1 MSKKITNPEN
11 LLKNMDNLF
20 KIIDKLEENKI
31 NVKNLV
37 KQVKR
42 INQEIVKN
50 SPDNLDIEK

>member
-1 MSKKITNPEN
+1 MSKKIKNPEN

-31 NVKNLV
+31 NTKNLV
-37 KQVKR
+37 KQIKK
-42 INQEIVKN
+42 INQEIIKN

>member
-1 MSKKITNPEN
+1 MSKKSINPEN

-31 NVKNLV
+31 NVKNLI

>member
-1 MSKKITNPEN
+1 MSKKIKNPEN

-31 NVKNLV
+31 NVKNLI

>member
-31 NVKNLV
+31 NTKNLV

>member
-1 MSKKITNPEN
+1 MSKKSINPEN

-31 NVKNLV
+31 NTKNLV
-37 KQVKR
+37 KQIKK
-42 INQEIVKN
+42 INQEIIKN